1 MSIRLNKKL
10 NENAFNDPT
19 KETIQKSI
27 NQLCSD
33 VDSGQVI
40 MPIFQRD
47 LSWTAEKKI
56 DLYNF
61 QLGGFAPVSPISM
74 NRIGPKS
81 KGMPHVKLLSRTEIE
96 ELNEG
101 SLSVIDGQQRI
112 STNYQAYS
120 NDESIQEIALDL
132 TKGKFVNL
140 KEKKPSKNQ
149 IPVGVLYNKDPE
161 VYTEYLRFNPKLAE
175 FSVSSILGQI
185 RTKFFNYFYTI
196 NYAQDLS
203 GEEQIEWFD
212 VLNLAGSRV
221 PELQMKLTKLQI
233 KGLDFYKEYS
243 NIFRDRL
250 EMAGLDHLFIQ
261 KNTEVSIP
269 LATLNSAFE
278 IVSGKKN
285 HTSNYSPIPSD
296 AKGSFLNELE
306 PDQLRKCFKMTL
318 NGLEDALNFI
328 DINSLREPSRIDYI
342 SYLSGYFTYNKNAS
356 NTSIQNVINWY
367 NNTNFGNKSNQ
378 ERRELYNELL
388 MC

>member
-1 MSIRLNKKL
+1 
-10 NENAFNDPT
+10 
-19 KETIQKSI
+19 
-27 NQLCSD
+27 
-33 VDSGQVI
+33 
-40 MPIFQRD
+40 
-47 LSWTAEKKI
+47 
-56 DLYNF
+56 
-61 QLGGFAPVSPISM
+61 
-74 NRIGPKS
+74 
-81 KGMPHVKLLSRTEIE
+81 
-96 ELNEG
+96 
-101 SLSVIDGQQRI
+101 
-112 STNYQAYS
+112 
-120 NDESIQEIALDL
+120 
-132 TKGKFVNL
+132 
-140 KEKKPSKNQ
+140 
-149 IPVGVLYNKDPE
+149 
-161 VYTEYLRFNPKLAE
+161 
-175 FSVSSILGQI
+175 
-185 RTKFFNYFYTI
+185 
-196 NYAQDLS
+196 
-203 GEEQIEWFD
+203 
-212 VLNLAGSRV
+212 
-221 PELQMKLTKLQI
+221 MKLTKLQI

-278 IVSGKKN
+278 IVSGKKSYFKLQS
-285 HTSNYSPIPSD
+285 HPVRCQRI
-296 AKGSFLNELE
+296 FLNELE

>member
-221 PELQMKLTKLQI
+221 PELQMKLT
-233 KGLDFYKEYS
+233 
-243 NIFRDRL
+243 
-250 EMAGLDHLFIQ
+250 
-261 KNTEVSIP
+261 NTEVSIP